1 MTGQTDIMNLA
12 LVSFLGSDHLMDP
25 DEQDKNTR
33 VMNLI
38 YNPLLEKLQREYA
51 WNFCARSV
59 QLTPLNKTPVIDYQ
73 YVYQLPVDLLL
84 LISVG
89 DSYYGRDFRQYDPR
103 LVTAEYRIEGR
114 ELLTNLEPPLS
125 LRYRAK
131 VTDSTEFDA
140 AFVDALACMLAVR
153 SCRAITGKDTLVS
166 SLTEQF
172 QTIINGAVR
181 ANAIEKPCEKFPPS
195 TWMEARL

>member
-1 MTGQTDIMNLA
+1 MTGRTDIMNLA
-12 LVSFLGSDHLMDP
+12 LVSFLGSDHLMDR

-73 YVYQLPVDLLL
+73 YAYQLPVDLMVLV
-84 LISVG
+84 SVG
-89 DSYYGRDFRQYDPR
+89 DMYYGHDFTEYDPR

-114 ELLTNLEPPLS
+114 ELLTNLPPPLS
-125 LRYRAK
+125 LRYRAR
-131 VTDSTEFDA
+131 VTDASKFDST
-140 AFVDALACMLAVR
+140 FVDALACMLAIR
-153 SCRAITGKDTLVS
+153 SCKAVTGKDTLKS
-166 SLTEQF
+166 SLLDEF
-172 QTIINGAVR
+172 QMIISGAVR
-181 ANAIEKPCEKFPPS
+181 ANAIEKPSEKFPPS

>member
-12 LVSFLGSDHLMDP
+12 LVSFLGSDHLMDR

-38 YNPLLEKLQREYA
+38 YTPLLEKLQREYA

-73 YVYQLPVDLLL
+73 YVYQLPVDLMVLV
-84 LISVG
+84 SVG
-89 DSYYGRDFRQYDPR
+89 DVYYGHDFTEYDPR

-114 ELLTNLEPPLS
+114 ELLTKLTAAVKPALS
-125 LRYRAK
+125 GQGDRC
-131 VTDSTEFDA
+131 V
-140 AFVDALACMLAVR
+140 
-153 SCRAITGKDTLVS
+153 
-166 SLTEQF
+166 
-172 QTIINGAVR
+172 
-181 ANAIEKPCEKFPPS
+181 
-195 TWMEARL
+195 

>member
-12 LVSFLGSDHLMDP
+12 LVSFLGSDHLMDR

-51 WNFCARSV
+51 WSFCARSV

-73 YVYQLPVDLLL
+73 YAYQLPVDLMVLV
-84 LISVG
+84 SVG
-89 DSYYGRDFRQYDPR
+89 DMYYGHDFTEYDPR

-114 ELLTNLEPPLS
+114 ELLTNLPPPLS
-125 LRYRAK
+125 LRYRAR
-131 VTDSTEFDA
+131 VTDASKFDST
-140 AFVDALACMLAVR
+140 FVDALACMLAIR
-153 SCRAITGKDTLVS
+153 SCKAVTGKDTLKS
-166 SLTEQF
+166 SLLDEF
-172 QTIINGAVR
+172 QMIISGAVR
-181 ANAIEKPCEKFPPS
+181 ANAIEKPSEKFPPS